1 MQNIV
6 EYEGD
11 NNRRTADRASE
22 SIQARPKGL
31 WLELIANFKMM
42 QFDFNGQVMLLLVA
56 KGEMDYTNVQRR
68 KISERIESI
77 KHIPAVF
84 YFDNLLTY
92 ERDRLVEQGVY
103 FIVADKFAFVPTLI
117 INRLSTKSEIKELFY
132 PSTQYILFYHLQ
144 IESLDGLSLKELED
158 KVPYKYKTIAKS
170 IKQLEALGLVS
181 PEGSRNKKLV
191 FELSGKELWD
201 KASTNLI
208 DPIKSIEYTS
218 DVFPEGDI
226 GGISALSHYS
236 MLVPEDVPTRVLTAE
251 WVREH
256 KYSIP
261 ELHSFED
268 TQRIEIWKY
277 PPSGTSGY
285 VDKLSLFLTLKDDN
299 DPRVEKEIAIM
310 MNKIKW

>member
-1 MQNIV
+1 MKEITIAGQRIV
-6 EYEGD
+6 LKEL
-11 NNRRTADRASE
+11 
-22 SIQARPKGL
+22 SIQEKKGL
-31 WLELIANFKMM
+31 WLELIANFDMM
-42 QFDFNGQVMLLLVA
+42 QFEFNGKVMLLLVA
-56 KGEMDYTNVQRR
+56 KGEVDYTNVQRR
-68 KISERIESI
+68 KISERIESV

-132 PSTQYILFYHLQ
+132 PSTQYILLYHLQ

-181 PEGSRNKKLV
+181 LEGSRNKKLV

-236 MLVPEDVPTRVLTAE
+236 MLAPEDVPTRVLTAE

>member
-1 MQNIV
+1 MKEITIAGQQIELRNLSKQ
-6 EYEGD
+6 D
-11 NNRRTADRASE
+11 
-22 SIQARPKGL
+22 QKGL
-31 WLELIANFKMM
+31 WLELIANFNMM
-42 QFDFNGQVMLLLVA
+42 QFEFNGKVMLLLVA
-56 KGEMDYTNVQRR
+56 KGEVDYTNVQRR
-68 KISERIESI
+68 KISERIESV

-132 PSTQYILFYHLQ
+132 PSTQYILLYHLQ

-181 PEGSRNKKLV
+181 LEGSRNKKLV

>member
-1 MQNIV
+1 MKEITIAGQQIELRNLSKQ
-6 EYEGD
+6 D
-11 NNRRTADRASE
+11 
-22 SIQARPKGL
+22 QKGL

-181 PEGSRNKKLV
+181 LEGSRNKKLV

>member
-1 MQNIV
+1 MKEITIAGQQIELRNLSKQ
-6 EYEGD
+6 D
-11 NNRRTADRASE
+11 
-22 SIQARPKGL
+22 QKGL

-181 PEGSRNKKLV
+181 LEGSRNKKLV

-201 KASTNLI
+201 NVSTNLI

>member
-1 MQNIV
+1 MNEIKIAGQQIELRNLSKQ
-6 EYEGD
+6 D
-11 NNRRTADRASE
+11 
-22 SIQARPKGL
+22 QKGL

-42 QFDFNGQVMLLLVA
+42 QFEFNGQVMLLLVA
-56 KGEMDYTNVQRR
+56 KGELDYTNVQRR
-68 KISERIESI
+68 KISERIESV

-103 FIVADKFAFVPTLI
+103 FVVADKFAFVPTLI
-117 INRLSTKSEIKELFY
+117 INRRSTKSEIQESFY
-132 PSTQYILFYHLQ
+132 PSTQYILLYHLQ
-144 IESLDGLSLKELED
+144 IKSLDGLLLKELED
-158 KVPYKYKTIAKS
+158 MVPYKYKTIAKS
-170 IKQLEALGLVS
+170 LKQLEALGLVRL
-181 PEGSRNKKLV
+181 EGSRNKKLV

-201 KASTNLI
+201 RASANLI

-218 DVFPEGDI
+218 YVFPEGDI

-236 MLVPEDVPTRVLTAE
+236 MLAPEDVPTRVISVE

-256 KYSIP
+256 KSFIP
-261 ELHSFED
+261 ELLSFED

-277 PPSGTSGY
+277 PPLGNSGY

-299 DPRVEKEIAIM
+299 DPRVEKEIEIM
-310 MNKIKW
+310 MNEIKW

>member
-1 MQNIV
+1 MKEITIAGQQIELRNLSKQ
-6 EYEGD
+6 D
-11 NNRRTADRASE
+11 
-22 SIQARPKGL
+22 QKGL

-170 IKQLEALGLVS
+170 IKQLQALGLVS
-181 PEGSRNKKLV
+181 LEGSRNKKLV

>member
-1 MQNIV
+1 MKEITIAGQQIELRNLSKQ
-6 EYEGD
+6 D
-11 NNRRTADRASE
+11 
-22 SIQARPKGL
+22 QKGL

-103 FIVADKFAFVPTLI
+103 FIVADKFGFVPTLI

-181 PEGSRNKKLV
+181 LEGSRNKKLV

>member
-1 MQNIV
+1 MKEITIAGQQIELRNLSKQ
-6 EYEGD
+6 D
-11 NNRRTADRASE
+11 
-22 SIQARPKGL
+22 QKGL

-68 KISERIESI
+68 KISERIESV

-181 PEGSRNKKLV
+181 LEGSRNKKLV

>member
-1 MQNIV
+1 MKEITIAGQQIELRNLSKQ
-6 EYEGD
+6 D
-11 NNRRTADRASE
+11 
-22 SIQARPKGL
+22 QKGL

-181 PEGSRNKKLV
+181 LEGSRNKKLV
-191 FELSGKELWD
+191 FELSGWK
-201 KASTNLI
+201 
-208 DPIKSIEYTS
+208 
-218 DVFPEGDI
+218 
-226 GGISALSHYS
+226 
-236 MLVPEDVPTRVLTAE
+236 
-251 WVREH
+251 
-256 KYSIP
+256 
-261 ELHSFED
+261 
-268 TQRIEIWKY
+268 TQARKT
-277 PPSGTSGY
+277 P
-285 VDKLSLFLTLKDDN
+285 
-299 DPRVEKEIAIM
+299 
-310 MNKIKW
+310 

>member
-1 MQNIV
+1 MKEITIAGQQIELRNLSKQ
-6 EYEGD
+6 D
-11 NNRRTADRASE
+11 
-22 SIQARPKGL
+22 QKGL

-132 PSTQYILFYHLQ
+132 PSTQYILLYHLQ

-170 IKQLEALGLVS
+170 IKQLEVLGLVRL
-181 PEGSRNKKLV
+181 EGSRNKKLV

>member
-1 MQNIV
+1 MKEITIAGQQIELRNLSKQ
-6 EYEGD
+6 D
-11 NNRRTADRASE
+11 
-22 SIQARPKGL
+22 QKGL

-132 PSTQYILFYHLQ
+132 PSTQYILLYHLQ

-170 IKQLEALGLVS
+170 IKQLEALGLIRL
-181 PEGSRNKKLV
+181 EGSRNKKLV

>member
-1 MQNIV
+1 MKEITIAGQQIELRNLSKQ
-6 EYEGD
+6 D
-11 NNRRTADRASE
+11 
-22 SIQARPKGL
+22 QKGL

-132 PSTQYILFYHLQ
+132 PSTQYILLYHLQ

-170 IKQLEALGLVS
+170 IKQLEVLGLVRL
-181 PEGSRNKKLV
+181 EGSRNKKLV
-191 FELSGKELWD
+191 FELSGKELWNR
-201 KASTNLI
+201 ASANLI

>member
-1 MQNIV
+1 MKEITIAGQQIELRNLSKQ
-6 EYEGD
+6 D
-11 NNRRTADRASE
+11 
-22 SIQARPKGL
+22 QKGL

-181 PEGSRNKKLV
+181 LEGSRNKKLV

-285 VDKLSLFLTLKDDN
+285 VDKLSLYLTLKDDN
-299 DPRVEKEIAIM
+299 DPRVEKEIEIM
-310 MNKIKW
+310 MNEIKW

>member
-1 MQNIV
+1 MKEVTIAGQRIV
-6 EYEGD
+6 LKEL
-11 NNRRTADRASE
+11 
-22 SIQARPKGL
+22 SIQDQKGL
-31 WLELIANFKMM
+31 WLELIANFNMM
-42 QFDFNGQVMLLLVA
+42 QFEFNGQVMLLLVS
-56 KGEMDYTNVQRR
+56 KGEVDYTNVQRR

-117 INRLSTKSEIKELFY
+117 INRLSAKSEIKELFY
-132 PSTQYILFYHLQ
+132 PSTQYILLYHLQ
-144 IESLDGLSLKELED
+144 IDSLDGLSLKELED

-170 IKQLEALGLVS
+170 LKQLEALGLVRL
-181 PEGSRNKKLV
+181 EGSRNKKLV

-201 KASTNLI
+201 KASANLI

-236 MLVPEDVPTRVLTAE
+236 MLAPEDVPTRVLTAE

-256 KYSIP
+256 KSSIP

-277 PPSGTSGY
+277 PPLGTSGY
-285 VDKLSLFLTLKDDN
+285 VDKLSLYLTLKNDN
-299 DPRVEKEIAIM
+299 DPRVEKEIEIM
-310 MNKIKW
+310 MNEIKW